1 MPKLAKLIDSDWQI
15 VDADGAY
22 QTLEEWDGS
31 SPLNL
36 SCDVEADRQFA
47 QAPAISI
54 DFPAFN
60 DGRALSLAVL
70 LRTRYGYQGTLR
82 ASGAT
87 HEDIVHYMVR
97 CGFDEIEIPEDRNA
111 DRFLELIAPYS
122 EHYQG
127 SVSTPTPS
135 YSRVSRGLNA

>member
-1 MPKLAKLIDSDWQI
+1 MPKLAKFVGSDWQI

-22 QTLEEWDGS
+22 QTLEDWDGS
-31 SPLNL
+31 SAVQLN
-36 SCDVEADRQFA
+36 CDVEAEPKLADA
-47 QAPAISI
+47 AAISI
-54 DFPAFN
+54 EFPAFN

-70 LRTRYGYQGTLR
+70 LRTRYGYQGPLR
-82 ASGAT
+82 AIGAT

-97 CGFDEIEIPEDRNA
+97 CGFDEIEIPNDRNA

-135 YSRVSRGLNA
+135 YSRVSRGANA